1 MDLSRYYRTNV
12 KKSIDE
18 DRAVIVAGFQDI
30 LKRGLRVSCKLVN
43 YYKGLPLSY
52 PATIVEIDRGILEVD
67 VHKQQAV
74 VMEKNRYT
82 FIKCDYFDSPIMAKA
97 QNVNVANMMAS
108 LHTFTFVQI
117 MAESRNSLRL
127 ELEPQTETVLKW
139 QGASLDAKLIEL
151 SLGGCSARAQERCQI
166 PIGEEISLKLM
177 VPNLLQN
184 TVNPLNTAAKLMAV
198 TDEDGWDICRFSLAP
213 DPQAEALLS
222 RYIFQRQVEIIR
234 ELKELA

>member
-18 DRAVIVAGFQDI
+18 DRAVIIAGFQDI
-30 LKRGLRVSCKLVN
+30 IKRGLRVSFKLVN

-52 PATIVEIDRGILEVD
+52 PATIVEMDRGTLEVD

-74 VMEKNRYT
+74 VMEKNNYT

-97 QNVNVANMMAS
+97 QSVNVAGMMAS
-108 LHTFTFVQI
+108 LHTFSFVQI

-139 QGASLDAKLIEL
+139 QGTSVAAKVIEI
-151 SLGGCSARAQERCQI
+151 SLGGFSARAMERCQI

-184 TVNPLNTAAKLMAV
+184 TVSPLTATAKLMAI
-198 TDEDGWDICRFSLAP
+198 TDEDGWDICRFCLTP
-213 DPQAEALLS
+213 DAQAEALLS